1 MSLTL
6 SATWLIRA
14 IAASPLNSG
23 DPSGG
28 QNSAVSRLRIRRR
41 TFTQPS
47 TLTSPEQI
55 LRNPAAPYINSLV
68 NPGNP
73 NAAQVSYA
81 RKLSERGGPAF
92 IRWSLVEAGSNL
104 GIFNDNEPSP
114 ATSRLNPTAEQLPA
128 THGQDLEVVAES
140 RIDCVTG
147 RGCGAHCIS
156 SARPPC

>member
-81 RKLSERGGPAF
+81 RKLSERGGRHP
-92 IRWSLVEAGSNL
+92 SVGVKLHMVEAGSNL
-104 GIFNDNEPSP
+104 GIFNDNEPAP
-114 ATSRLNPTAEQLPA
+114 
-128 THGQDLEVVAES
+128 
-140 RIDCVTG
+140 
-147 RGCGAHCIS
+147 
-156 SARPPC
+156 